1 MEILKTPAAM
11 AAFSQARRARGE
23 RLGLVPTMGY
33 LHDGHLA
40 LMAEARR
47 QAETLVVSIF
57 VNPIQFNNADDLRR
71 YPRDEAGDL
80 AKCREAGVAAVYLPE
95 VEAMYAPD
103 FCTGVSV
110 ARLGEPLCG
119 RTRPGHFVGVTTVV
133 SKLFNAVSPQ
143 LAVFGKKDY
152 QQLAIIRRLVRDL
165 DYPITI
171 IGHPILRAADGLAL
185 SSRNARLSPEA
196 RAAALSLPQAL
207 VRAQV
212 AFTAGERRSATL
224 LRIAQDVLA
233 QGAPEVVDYLELVDA
248 ETLETPGDTLSRPA
262 VLAAAASF
270 GGVRLIDNR
279 ELS

>member
-1 MEILKTPAAM
+1 
-11 AAFSQARRARGE
+11 
-23 RLGLVPTMGY
+23 MGY

-80 AKCREAGVAAVYLPE
+80 AKCREAELWRRFICPKSRPCMRRTSARGSA
-95 VEAMYAPD
+95 
-103 FCTGVSV
+103 S

-185 SSRNARLSPEA
+185 SSRKRPPKPRGAGCGPFPAAGLGAGAGGLYGR
-196 RAAALSLPQAL
+196 RATQRHPVAHCSRCAGRRAPRKSWTIWSWSMPKHSKRRATRFH
-207 VRAQV
+207 VRR
-212 AFTAGERRSATL
+212 F
-224 LRIAQDVLA
+224 
-233 QGAPEVVDYLELVDA
+233 
-248 ETLETPGDTLSRPA
+248 
-262 VLAAAASF
+262 LAAAASF